1 MGTRFFFTQIF
12 RRTFN
17 KITLSFP
24 LHEIPL
30 SKISRPYCVGKIMK
44 EDMLPEKSF
53 SFKFLVFA
61 CESNT
66 DPYTQTFFFLLL
78 NKILCYCLRYTP
90 INKHYIYLARGE
102 IHPYSQS
109 SAFVILVRLR
119 QGVRLELLVL
129 KHKL

>member
-1 MGTRFFFTQIF
+1 MGTRFFFTQRF

-24 LHEIPL
+24 LHEVPL
-30 SKISRPYCVGKIMK
+30 SKISRPLLSGQDNEGRFFTRKKLFIQI
-44 EDMLPEKSF
+44 
-53 SFKFLVFA
+53 LVFA

-66 DPYTQTFFFLLL
+66 DPYTQTFFFILL

-90 INKHYIYLARGE
+90 INKYIHLARGE